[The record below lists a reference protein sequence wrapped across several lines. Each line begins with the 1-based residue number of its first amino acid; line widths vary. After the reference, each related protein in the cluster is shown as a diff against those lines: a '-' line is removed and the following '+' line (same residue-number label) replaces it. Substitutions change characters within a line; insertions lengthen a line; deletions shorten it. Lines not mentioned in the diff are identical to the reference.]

1 MKNRNRTQMVKALAT
16 AILLGGLVA
25 NISARADDADDRD
38 AVLQSVEKGEIRSLA
53 EIRKTII
60 DQFQGDIV
68 HIGIKQRHGR
78 RFYEFKVLRPDGR
91 LIEIKV
97 DPATKDILEI
107 ENE

>member
-1 MKNRNRTQMVKALAT
+1 MENRTCIRMVKVTVT
-16 AILLGGLVA
+16 AIVLGGLVA
-25 NISARADDADDRD
+25 NMAARADDADDRD

-53 EIRKTII
+53 EIRKSIS
-60 DQFQGDIV
+60 DRFQGDIV
-68 HIGIKQRHGR
+68 HIGIEQHHGR
-78 RFYEFKVLRPDGR
+78 RFYEFKLLRPDGR

>member
-1 MKNRNRTQMVKALAT
+1 MKNRTCQHFLKMVTT
-16 AILLGGLVA
+16 AIVLGALSAHV
-25 NISARADDADDRD
+25 IARADDADDRD

-53 EIRKTII
+53 EIRKSII

-68 HIGIKQRHGR
+68 HIGIKQRHGH

-97 DPATKDILEI
+97 DPATKEILEI